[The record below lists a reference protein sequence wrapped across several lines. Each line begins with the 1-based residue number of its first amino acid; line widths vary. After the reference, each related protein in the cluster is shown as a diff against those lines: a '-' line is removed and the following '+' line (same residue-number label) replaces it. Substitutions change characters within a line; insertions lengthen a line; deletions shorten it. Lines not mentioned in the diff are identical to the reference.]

1 MPKQQTPQ
9 PKADVDE
16 AKLTEYREL
25 LLDHI
30 MKKCLWQF
38 HSRAWDR
45 ERQNE
50 NIIAMTTK
58 LLCGEELICDTPEDR
73 CYYVDAFDLARA
85 YRDRFAWIA
94 DLTTDQIKQVMAAL
108 KERLDFLLITGS
120 LNAELTDSHY

>member
-1 MPKQQTPQ
+1 MPKQNPQ
-9 PKADVDE
+9 PELSAEQRD
-16 AKLTEYREL
+16 AYMEL

-50 NIIAMTTK
+50 NIVAMTTQ
-58 LLCGEELICDTPEDR
+58 LLCGVELSPTTPEER

-85 YRDRFAWIA
+85 YRIRFGWLATLSTAEIR
-94 DLTTDQIKQVMAAL
+94 DVMTAL
-108 KERLDFLLITGS
+108 KTKLDHLTIHGS
-120 LNAELTDSHY
+120 LNQELTDAHY

>member
-1 MPKQQTPQ
+1 MAKKNPQ
-9 PKADVDE
+9 PELTDE
-16 AKLTEYREL
+16 LRDEYREL

-50 NIIAMTTK
+50 NILAMTTE
-58 LLCGEELICDTPEDR
+58 LLCGADVTPSTPDER

-85 YRDRFAWIA
+85 YRNKFAWLA
-94 DLTTDQIKQVMAAL
+94 ELSTDQIREVMAAL
-108 KERLDFLLITGS
+108 KTKLDHVTIHGS
-120 LNAELTDSHY
+120 LNAELTDAHY

>member
-1 MPKQQTPQ
+1 MPKQNPQ
-9 PKADVDE
+9 PKVTWTDE
-16 AKLTEYREL
+16 LRDEYREL

-50 NIIAMTTK
+50 HILAMTTE
-58 LLCGEELICDTPEDR
+58 LLCGETLDPPTPEDR

-85 YRDRFAWIA
+85 YRNKFGWLA
-94 DLTTDQIKQVMAAL
+94 DLSTDQIREVMAAL
-108 KERLDFLLITGS
+108 KTKLDYVTIHGS
-120 LNAELTDSHY
+120 LNAELTDAHY